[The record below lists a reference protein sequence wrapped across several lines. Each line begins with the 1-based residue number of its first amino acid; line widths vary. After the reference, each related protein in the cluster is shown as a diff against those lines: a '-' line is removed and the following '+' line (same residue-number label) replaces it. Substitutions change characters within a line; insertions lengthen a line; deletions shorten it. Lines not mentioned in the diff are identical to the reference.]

1 MPIDSEKVGEVM
13 PPESDHHARSFVSLI
28 DLIEGR
34 ERVDPEL
41 ARRLQSVRDYIQ
53 APDEVVRPFLT
64 VLLRTQGRRIEPL
77 KDALLCLQ
85 GQTCQDFEIVVLL
98 HDAMPENAM
107 DVREVLERQTP
118 ALRVRTRLIEVQGG
132 TRARPLN
139 VGVESANGHY
149 LVVYD
154 DDDLVFAHW
163 VQTFQQEAAE
173 NDGRLIRSVVA
184 VQSVERE
191 HWPSDQDGF
200 RALTWPSPE
209 YPERFEQLPHLVVN
223 YSPFMS
229 WAFPR
234 ELFFL
239 YGLRFDEALVVCE
252 DWDVILRGSLLCG
265 VDDVAELTAIYRRWT
280 NADSSYSAHSLQE
293 WAESEERVIERIDRS
308 IIMLPP
314 GSMRAI
320 RTAIVNSDTLIAHGV
335 LFRGGH
341 LWWPLRYGWRVAA
354 PVVHFAVRARS
365 KLRRTIRRRRA

>member
-1 MPIDSEKVGEVM
+1 M
-13 PPESDHHARSFVSLI
+13 PPGSDHHARSFVSLL
-28 DLIEGR
+28 DLIAGR

-41 ARRLQSVRDYIQ
+41 ARRLRAVREHIL
-53 APDEVVRPFLT
+53 APDEVSRPFLT
-64 VLLRTQGRRIEPL
+64 VLLRTQGRRIEPF
-77 KDALLCLQ
+77 KDSLLCLQ
-85 GQTCQDFEIVVLL
+85 GQTCHDFEIVVLL
-98 HDAMPENAM
+98 HNAMPENAI
-107 DVREVLERQTP
+107 DVRKVLESQTP
-118 ALRVRTRLIEVQGG
+118 ALRARTRLIEVNGG

-139 VGVESANGHY
+139 IGLESANGHY
-149 LVVYD
+149 LAVFD

-163 VQTFQQEAAE
+163 VETFRREAAE

-200 RALTWPSPE
+200 RALSWPSPE
-209 YPERFEQLPHLVVN
+209 YPERFEQLSHLVVN

-234 ELFFL
+234 ELFSL
-239 YGLRFDEALVVCE
+239 YGLRFDEELVVCE

-280 NADSSYSAHSLQE
+280 NADSSYSAHSLAE
-293 WAESEERVIERIDRS
+293 WAESEGRVVERLDRS
-308 IIMLPP
+308 VIMLPP

-320 RTAIVNSDTLIAHGV
+320 RTAIVNSDTLIAHGA

-341 LWWPLRYGWRVAA
+341 LWWPLRYGWRMVAPA
-354 PVVHFAVRARS
+354 VHIAVRGRS
-365 KLRRTIRRRRA
+365 KLRRALRRRRA